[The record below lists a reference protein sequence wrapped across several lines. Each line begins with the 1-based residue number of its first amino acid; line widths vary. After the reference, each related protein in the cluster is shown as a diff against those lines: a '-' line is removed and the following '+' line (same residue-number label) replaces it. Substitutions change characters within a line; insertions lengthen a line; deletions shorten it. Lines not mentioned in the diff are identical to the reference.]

1 MPDSVPDVIISQVG
15 FGDLIVFF
23 LFSYSN
29 YQVGLR

>member
-23 LFSYSN
+23 YLVI
-29 YQVGLR
+29 QTIK

>member
-23 LFSYSN
+23 FYLVI
-29 YQVGLR
+29 QTIK